1 MLSFMKINMA
11 KKVINHFGDWTNYP
25 YSNWLYQQGIKPGRN
40 IDRDQDGIVDWEDC
54 DPYDYN
60 KQGIWSNVKSAA
72 SKVGGAI
79 KSAASNISSKVSN
92 TVQSISSK
100 IAPQQTVTRTVSQQ
114 SYSTPTRSSSPTG
127 SSGSS
132 FSPAPTGSTNITN
145 LNNTKSQAASVSRQV
160 QTVYVYRPV
169 VQPQE
174 VVTQQLDQIR
184 AMAGLDPNL
193 VAGMSPAQ
201 LSQLKKNEMEQRRR
215 AAMDRFHQLRKER
228 KKVY

>member
-1 MLSFMKINMA
+1 MA
-11 KKVINHFGDWTNYP
+11 KKIINHFGDWTNYP

-40 IDRDQDGIVDWEDC
+40 IDRDGDGIVDWEDC
-54 DPYDYN
+54 DPYDYYQ
-60 KQGIWSNVKSAA
+60 QGIWSNIKSAA

-92 TVQSISSK
+92 TVQSISAK
-100 IAPQQTVTRTVSQQ
+100 IAPQQTVTKTVSQQ

-127 SSGSS
+127 SSS
-132 FSPAPTGSTNITN
+132 
-145 LNNTKSQAASVSRQV
+145 KSVPVVPEVRGPIGGVTPPSVRTV
-160 QTVYVYRPV
+160 TRTVYVDRPV
-169 VQPQE
+169 E
-174 VVTQQLDQIR
+174 VPIQQQLNQVR
-184 AMAGLDPNL
+184 AMAGVDPNI

>member
-1 MLSFMKINMA
+1 MPKKI
-11 KKVINHFGDWTNYP
+11 INHFGDWTNYP

-40 IDRDQDGIVDWEDC
+40 IDRDGDGIVDWEDC

-60 KQGIWSNVKSAA
+60 KQGIWSSVKSAA

-79 KSAASNISSKVSN
+79 KSAASNVSSRVSN

-127 SSGSS
+127 SSSKPVPVDQKVRFPIGGIV
-132 FSPAPTGSTNITN
+132 SP
-145 LNNTKSQAASVSRQV
+145 SVR
-160 QTVYVYRPV
+160 TVYVDRPIEV
-169 VQPQE
+169 PIQQQE
-174 VVTQQLDQIR
+174 VIQQQLNQVR